1 MDVKKIP
8 CIYKLATSVIVCDN
22 DRITSTYWLR
32 QSPFTSRGGESF
44 PGWND
49 RANLSP
55 DLSTAECHRHSRLT
69 QLIAHI
75 ASTSNSQLIYSNE
88 CDMQFV

>member
-1 MDVKKIP
+1 MDMKKNP

-32 QSPFTSRGGESF
+32 QSPFTARGGGF
-44 PGWND
+44 LPARND
-49 RANLSP
+49 GANLSL
-55 DLSTAECHRHSRLT
+55 DLSTAECHMHSRLT
-69 QLIAHI
+69 RLVVRI